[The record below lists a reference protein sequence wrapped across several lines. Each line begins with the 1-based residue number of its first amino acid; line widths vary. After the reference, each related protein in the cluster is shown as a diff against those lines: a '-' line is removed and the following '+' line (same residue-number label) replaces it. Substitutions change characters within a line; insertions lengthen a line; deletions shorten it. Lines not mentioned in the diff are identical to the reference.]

1 MSASQSTRQR
11 ILEKAASLFNRKGF
25 SGAALSDI
33 MRETGLQK
41 GGIYNHFAS
50 KEALALE
57 SFDYAVG
64 RVERWFAGRLAGKK
78 GADEKLLALVESF
91 RDYAKNPPVPKKCPI
106 LNTSVESDDAHPAL
120 RKRTQEALDRF
131 LGRLIRIIDQGKEEG
146 TLRPDADS
154 RTVALVLTASFE
166 GALMMSRLYGD
177 TDPMERVADHLRQYL
192 KRDVFAV

>member
-78 GADEKLLALVESF
+78 G
-91 RDYAKNPPVPKKCPI
+91 
-106 LNTSVESDDAHPAL
+106 
-120 RKRTQEALDRF
+120 
-131 LGRLIRIIDQGKEEG
+131 GG
-146 TLRPDADS
+146 
-154 RTVALVLTASFE
+154 
-166 GALMMSRLYGD
+166 
-177 TDPMERVADHLRQYL
+177 
-192 KRDVFAV
+192 